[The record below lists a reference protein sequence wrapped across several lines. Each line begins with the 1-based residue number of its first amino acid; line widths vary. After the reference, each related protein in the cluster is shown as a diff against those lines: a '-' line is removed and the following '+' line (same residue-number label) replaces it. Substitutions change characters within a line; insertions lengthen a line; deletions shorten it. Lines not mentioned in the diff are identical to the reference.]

1 MDRELLAIVEIGG
14 YPDFTA
20 CYERAGYRV
29 TTVNSVRKAIAALK
43 RMRPAVIV
51 AEFNFQSDFRDRS
64 SNLES
69 LMAPL
74 QRHHPDTRLVV
85 IHEAEHAAPLQRFAE
100 RFSVHARLPFPVS
113 EAQMSACLA
122 GLDAEKPE

>member
-1 MDRELLAIVEIGG
+1 MAKKLLAIVEIGG

-20 CYERAGYRV
+20 CYERAGYEV
-29 TTVNSVRKAIAALK
+29 TTVSSVRKAISALK
-43 RMRPAVIV
+43 KMSPAVIV

-74 QRHHPDTRLVV
+74 QRNHPDTRLVV
-85 IHEAEHAAPLQRFAE
+85 IYEKDHEQPLARFSE
-100 RFSVHARLPFPVS
+100 RFPVHARLTFPVS
-113 EAQMSACLA
+113 EQQMSACLA
-122 GLDAEKPE
+122 ELA